1 MMSFLWR
8 FCRGHSLGRK
18 RALLPQ
24 AFLGAFGSFFPTDVG
39 TKKMNPAIMNKRM
52 GFDFHF

>member
-1 MMSFLWR
+1 MAVFIPIIR
-8 FCRGHSLGRK
+8 VKNTFCRGHS
-18 RALLPQ
+18 
-24 AFLGAFGSFFPTDVG
+24 FGAFASPFGSSFFPTDVR